1 MTISISSMN
10 HLSALEAL
18 ASYPNVDITLTP
30 ANVGDRLDVS
40 FDEKDEAVAKAII
53 AILSAGMVEEDDG
66 EEDGSRKGR
75 RRWIGDDIVTVNE
88 KEAEKMLKAGLGR
101 KGMAYDGDGKWIVSR
116 DAWTAFELW
125 KKLKAVKAKAKA
137 NYRGR

>member
-1 MTISISSMN
+1 MIISVSSMA
-10 HLSALEAL
+10 HHSALEAL
-18 ASYPNVDITLTP
+18 SSIPNVDITLTP
-30 ANVGDRLDVS
+30 AKVGDRLDVT
-40 FDEKDEAVAKAII
+40 FDETNEDVTKAII
-53 AILSAGMVEEDDG
+53 SMLSIDVSGVDDG

-125 KKLKAVKAKAKA
+125 KKLKTVKSKAKE

>member
-1 MTISISSMN
+1 MTIFISSKD
-10 HLSALEAL
+10 HRTEIELLAESAN
-18 ASYPNVDITLTP
+18 YDIETEP
-30 ANVGDRLDVS
+30 SDVGDSFKVT
-40 FDEKDEAVAKAII
+40 FDESDPKLLQALIS
-53 AILSAGMVEEDDG
+53 ILSSAVKEAED
-66 EEDGSRKGR
+66 EDGSRKGR
-75 RRWIGDDIVTVNE
+75 MRWIGDDIVTVNE

>member
-1 MTISISSMN
+1 MIISVSSMD
-10 HLSALEAL
+10 HHSALEAL
-18 ASYPNVDITLTP
+18 ASSPNFDITLTP
-30 ANVGDRLDVS
+30 ANVGDRLDVT
-40 FDEKDEAVAKAII
+40 FDEKDEGAAKAII

-101 KGMAYDGDGKWIVSR
+101 KGMAYDGNGKWIVSR

-125 KKLKAVKAKAKA
+125 KKLKAVKAKT